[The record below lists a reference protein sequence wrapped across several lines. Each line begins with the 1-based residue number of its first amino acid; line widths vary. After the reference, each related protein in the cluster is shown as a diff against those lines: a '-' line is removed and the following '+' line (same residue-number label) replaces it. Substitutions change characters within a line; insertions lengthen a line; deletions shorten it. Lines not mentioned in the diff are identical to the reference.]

1 MQLLPDMTN
10 TQVVERLRA
19 GDDLVFSR
27 LYETCYRM
35 VYFQAMKI
43 LDNEDEADSVVQD
56 VFITV
61 FRSIDKLTDPEALRS
76 WIGGIAVRLSLKR
89 RQRLRSSREFALED
103 EAMMTILD
111 TDGGT
116 TPEERLLR
124 QDTGRILGEL
134 VDELPQ
140 EQRETVMLFYY
151 DQCAVREI
159 AQIMS
164 CAEGTVKSR
173 LNYARRQ
180 LEKLIFQREQRD
192 GVRLHAIN
200 PALLFLAFAL
210 QEQQTIL
217 NPETVRRGLE
227 AVRAALGL
235 AAGGAAA
242 AAGST
247 AAGGAAGAASGG
259 SALSG
264 TAQAAGAVISGAGT
278 AAGGVG
284 GKVAALIVAGALL
297 AGTGGA
303 LITQL
308 PPPEQTPPA
317 SQSPA
322 AVIALP
328 SAAPTVSPTAA
339 PSPVPTPTPT
349 PSAAPSA
356 TPSPGPTPSATASPT
371 PPPTASPAPRPTAR
385 PTATPRPSVRPTA
398 TPRPTPTPAPT
409 GDYFSNYY
417 REDYR
422 DGQYLSLQLS
432 GTTLTATGMRVLDQG
447 LYNYIV
453 LRTTGNEYYVPFV
466 SGQPF
471 SLSVEVSID
480 ILHQIE
486 AKKPGSPYA
495 YSGVTLLVCQNYTPG
510 DSAMGG
516 VGFQNSSIGMVAQGN
531 SCIMKIMPR

>member
-164 CAEGTVKSR
+164 CAEG
-173 LNYARRQ
+173 Q
-180 LEKLIFQREQRD
+180 
-192 GVRLHAIN
+192 
-200 PALLFLAFAL
+200 
-210 QEQQTIL
+210 
-217 NPETVRRGLE
+217 
-227 AVRAALGL
+227 
-235 AAGGAAA
+235 
-242 AAGST
+242 
-247 AAGGAAGAASGG
+247 
-259 SALSG
+259 
-264 TAQAAGAVISGAGT
+264 
-278 AAGGVG
+278 
-284 GKVAALIVAGALL
+284 
-297 AGTGGA
+297 
-303 LITQL
+303 
-308 PPPEQTPPA
+308 
-317 SQSPA
+317 
-322 AVIALP
+322 
-328 SAAPTVSPTAA
+328 
-339 PSPVPTPTPT
+339 
-349 PSAAPSA
+349 
-356 TPSPGPTPSATASPT
+356 
-371 PPPTASPAPRPTAR
+371 
-385 PTATPRPSVRPTA
+385 
-398 TPRPTPTPAPT
+398 
-409 GDYFSNYY
+409 
-417 REDYR
+417 
-422 DGQYLSLQLS
+422 
-432 GTTLTATGMRVLDQG
+432 
-447 LYNYIV
+447 
-453 LRTTGNEYYVPFV
+453 
-466 SGQPF
+466 
-471 SLSVEVSID
+471 
-480 ILHQIE
+480 
-486 AKKPGSPYA
+486 
-495 YSGVTLLVCQNYTPG
+495 
-510 DSAMGG
+510 
-516 VGFQNSSIGMVAQGN
+516 
-531 SCIMKIMPR
+531 